1 MLNAW
6 EMINTYQT
14 SDGIP
19 ESTKFRG
26 RRKESNTKRN
36 LKEIG

>member
-6 EMINTYQT
+6 EVINTDKT
-14 SDGIP
+14 SDGI
-19 ESTKFRG
+19 SDG
-26 RRKESNTKRN
+26 RRFLGRIKEANTKRN

>member
-6 EMINTYQT
+6 EMENTYKT
-14 SDGIP
+14 SDGK
-19 ESTKFRG
+19 SD
-26 RRKESNTKRN
+26 RRRFLVRTREANTKRN